1 MNDFS
6 QRIAQLSPAQLQE
19 LRQRLKRKETAPVNS
34 DANISARPQ
43 RTNVTPQSFA
53 QRRLWILDK
62 LQPGNPAYNIPQPM
76 RFRGKLD
83 VKVFERVLNEIVRRH
98 ESLRTRFS
106 ATAEAP
112 VQIVA
117 PFSQFTLPLVDVT
130 HLPED
135 EREQA
140 ARKLGNQD
148 AHQPFDLSKAP
159 LWRAQLVRLAEEDHV
174 FLFTIHHIVTDA
186 WSLSV
191 FLKEIVQLY
200 KAFSAGQDSPLPE
213 LPIQY
218 ADYSIWQSER
228 LQGEVLERQ
237 LAYWKKNLAGAP
249 ALLELPT
256 DRVRPPVQSYYGT
269 RTVVHLG
276 KELSEALVEFSRQQ
290 GVTLFMTL
298 LAGFKVLLHRYSG
311 QTDIVV
317 GSPVANR
324 NSTDVEKLI
333 GFFVNTVAIRTD
345 LSSNPT
351 FTDFLKQVREVS
363 LAAFSHQD
371 VPFERVVEELMPERN
386 LNHSPLFQ
394 TVFALQ
400 NIRLAPWAL
409 PELEFSSIDL
419 DSGHSKFDL
428 ALTLANSDHGIWGRV
443 EYNTDLFDEQTIK
456 RMMGHLQELLGS
468 VCAGSAQQVR
478 ALPLLSRTERRQ
490 LAGWNET
497 AVDYGL
503 GCVQEV
509 IAAQAQ
515 RTPAAVAVCCGEE

>member
-363 LAAFSHQD
+363 VAAFSHQD

-428 ALTLANSDHGIWGRV
+428 ALTLA
-443 EYNTDLFDEQTIK
+443 
-456 RMMGHLQELLGS
+456 
-468 VCAGSAQQVR
+468 
-478 ALPLLSRTERRQ
+478 
-490 LAGWNET
+490 
-497 AVDYGL
+497 
-503 GCVQEV
+503 
-509 IAAQAQ
+509 
-515 RTPAAVAVCCGEE
+515 